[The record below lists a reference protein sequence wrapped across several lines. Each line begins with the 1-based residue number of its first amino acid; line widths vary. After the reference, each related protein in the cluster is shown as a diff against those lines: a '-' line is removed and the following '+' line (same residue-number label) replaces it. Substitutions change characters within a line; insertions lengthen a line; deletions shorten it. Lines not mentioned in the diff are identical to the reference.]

1 MSSNILNQR
10 GEASVFSPHL
20 PLKMV
25 KELIISGEVL
35 KVNAEIL
42 SQIKKLGINYNLL
55 ELCDFLPHPVA
66 SHPDMCMFYTSK
78 GEWIVHKNAYDLIKS
93 IDSDTMVSF
102 SVQETRNITK
112 SKHKYEEIEY
122 PNDASLDCLRIEKQM
137 FCGKGTDKQVLE

>member
-25 KELIISGEVL
+25 KELIISGEVM

-78 GEWIVHKNAYDLIKS
+78 GERVRSKS
-93 IDSDTMVSF
+93 EVIIADVLNREG
-102 SVQETRNITK
+102 VPYR
-112 SKHKYEEIEY
+112 YEY
-122 PNDASLDCLRIEKQM
+122 PIYIKGI
-137 FCGKGTDKQVLE
+137 GKIYPDFTVLNIGIRKEMIWDHFGMMDDP